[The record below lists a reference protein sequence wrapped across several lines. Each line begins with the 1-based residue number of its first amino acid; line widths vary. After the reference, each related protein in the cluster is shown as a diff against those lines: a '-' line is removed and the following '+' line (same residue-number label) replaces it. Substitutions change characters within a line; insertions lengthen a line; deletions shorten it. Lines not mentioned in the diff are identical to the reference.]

1 MAKQARQ
8 KKQLKGGLNSL
19 LGNIAADMSKN
30 EEVVKELSS
39 TIAMIPIH
47 QVERNPE
54 QPRKEFDQVALGE
67 LSASIKT
74 YGLIQPITVRRIAE
88 GHYQIISGE
97 RRTRASRQAGLKE
110 IPAYIRLVDDQE
122 MMEMALVEN
131 IQREN
136 LNPMEIAVTYQRLI
150 EEFELTHDKLS
161 ERVGKKRSTVTN
173 YLNLIKLPAAIKKG
187 LIEQQFSTGHAKA
200 IKGVESNTLK
210 EGLYKRA
217 VKEGLSVRELERLV
231 KAIKGLN
238 DKALLS
244 VLNYKVEDLDLST
257 EDLMQLIQSLQK
269 INKPILRNQLFER
282 ISDNEDH
289 FSIQD
294 LADTTNFL
302 DSIEDEELKVLLYS
316 EIGEERSS
324 IMHLAAFAERFL
336 AKKTKAANK
345 GEKISKAKTPKLSTE
360 YQAQE
365 DFLKQ
370 YFEVR
375 VKLKVKEDGAGEVT
389 IPFESVDDFNDILD
403 KIKGEE

>member
-1 MAKQARQ
+1 MAKQTRQ
-8 KKQLKGGLNSL
+8 KKELGKGLKSL
-19 LGNIAADMSKN
+19 LGNIEADMSKN
-30 EEVVKELSS
+30 EEVVKELSN

-54 QPRKEFDQVALGE
+54 QPRQEFDPTALEE

-74 YGLIQPITVRRIAE
+74 YDLIQPITVRRIAE

-97 RRTRASRQAGLKE
+97 RRTRASKQAGLKE

-150 EEFELTHDKLS
+150 EEFQLTHDKLS

-173 YLNLIKLPAAIKKG
+173 YLNLIKLPASIKKG

-200 IKGVESNTLK
+200 IKGVESNLLQ
-210 EGLYKRA
+210 EGLYRRA
-217 VKEGLSVRELERLV
+217 VQEGLSVRELERLV
-231 KAIKGLN
+231 KAIKGID
-238 DKALLS
+238 DKGLIS
-244 VLNYKVEDLDLST
+244 VLNYKVEDLELST
-257 EDLMQLIQSLQK
+257 GDLMLLIQSLQK
-269 INKPILRNQLFER
+269 IDKPILRNQLFER
-282 ISDNEDH
+282 ISDAKDA

-294 LADTTNFL
+294 LADITHFL
-302 DSIEDEELKVLLYS
+302 EGIEEEELKILLYE
-316 EIGEERSS
+316 EIQEERSS
-324 IMHLAAFAERFL
+324 IMHLAAFSERFF
-336 AKKTKAANK
+336 AKKAKTANK
-345 GEKISKAKTPKLSTE
+345 GEKISKLKAPKLSTE

-370 YFEVR
+370 HLEAKVS
-375 VKLKVKEDGAGEVT
+375 LKVKEDGTGLIT
-389 IPFESVDDFNDILD
+389 IPFKDTDNFNEILD
-403 KIKGEE
+403 RIKGEE

>member
-54 QPRKEFDQVALGE
+54 QPRKEFDQVALDE

-74 YGLIQPITVRRIAE
+74 YGLIQPITVRRIKE

-97 RRTRASRQAGLKE
+97 RRTRASQQAGLQE

-136 LNPMEIAVTYQRLI
+136 LNPMEIAITYQRLI
-150 EEFELTHDKLS
+150 DEFALTHDKLS
-161 ERVGKKRSTVTN
+161 DRVGKKRSTVTN
-173 YLNLIKLPAAIKKG
+173 YLNLIKLPELIKKG

-200 IKGVESNTLK
+200 IKGVENRALQ

-217 VKEGLSVRELERLV
+217 VQEGLSVRELERLV
-231 KAIKGLN
+231 KSIKGLN

-244 VLNYKVEDLDLST
+244 VLNYKVEDLGLVT

-269 INKPILRNQLFER
+269 IDRPILRNQLFER
-282 ISDNEDH
+282 ISDGEDT

-294 LADTTNFL
+294 LVDTTNFL
-302 DSIEDEELKVLLYS
+302 DSIEDIELKGLLYS

-324 IMHLAAFAERFL
+324 IMHLAAFAEKYL
-336 AKKTKAANK
+336 AKKAKATNK
-345 GEKISKAKTPKLSTE
+345 GAKIEKAKAPKLSTE

-370 YFEVR
+370 HFEAKVS
-375 VKLKVKEDGAGEVT
+375 LKVKEDGGGIIS
-389 IPFESVDDFNDILD
+389 IPFKSVADFNAILD